1 MALPPLLSNS
11 PPMTIP
17 FLLGR
22 NMQLR
27 HLTDSHLR
35 RSNAH
40 SGFELVKAARACS
53 GSMQNAPAHCNG
65 VNCPAHCNG
74 VNCEEAVQRC
84 DDPLAQHPR
93 AGLDPAIH
101 LAWRSMEAGVV
112 MLCLGTPRENFEKMH
127 QNV

>member
-35 RSNAH
+35 RPNAH

-65 VNCPAHCNG
+65 VNS
-74 VNCEEAVQRC
+74 EEAVRRC

-101 LAWRSMEAGVV
+101 LAWRSMDAGVV